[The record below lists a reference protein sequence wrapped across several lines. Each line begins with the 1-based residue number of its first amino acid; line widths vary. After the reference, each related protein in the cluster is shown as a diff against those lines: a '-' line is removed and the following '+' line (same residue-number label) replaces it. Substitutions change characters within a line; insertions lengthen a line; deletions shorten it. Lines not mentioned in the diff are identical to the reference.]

1 MRVAAL
7 VDRHAV
13 HRGAQV
19 GAVIEVEAAQVEL
32 IGLALAAMLA
42 DHQTRHRFQHFA
54 GTVHGARRQFLLRD
68 RAGAGGIGH
77 ASWLLREP
85 STRIFAGSGHRPALS
100 PGPAAMRT

>member
-42 DHQTRHRFQHFA
+42 DDQARHRFQHFA
-54 GTVHGARRQFLLRD
+54 GTIHGAPPVL
-68 RAGAGGIGH
+68 
-77 ASWLLREP
+77 
-85 STRIFAGSGHRPALS
+85 
-100 PGPAAMRT
+100 AA